1 MSKRLLILVVVL
13 LVAVMAVAAC
23 GGQKAATEA
32 PKSEQPAATEAPK
45 AEQPAATEAP
55 KEEAK
60 GEEKTVV
67 IGFTASQTGKYNVSS
82 TRQTTGLQMWMD
94 DVNNAGGIKLSD
106 GTVVKFKAVSYDDES
121 NKDRVQELY
130 TKLAT
135 DDKAD
140 FLISPYSSGL
150 TAAAAVIAEQYG
162 IPMITTGAA
171 SDATYKQGYTVVYQ
185 AYTPASR
192 YLTGALDLLMDL
204 DPNAKKVAFVYENS
218 KFATGVNE
226 AAKEYAE
233 KNGFD
238 VVLFEGYDPDTKDF
252 NAIINKIEAVEPDAI
267 LGGGHFQDG
276 STFARQLYEKGTK
289 VKFISLLVAP
299 PEPTFAELGDAAVG
313 ITGPSQ
319 WEPAA
324 KYSPDTAKAAGL
336 EWFGPSGED
345 FTKAYQAAHDGE
357 DPSYH
362 VAGGYAAGLILQ
374 KAIEAAGSVDKEA
387 VLKALDDTDMM
398 IFFGH
403 IKFDTSEEAHGL
415 QLGHEMVLIQW
426 QEKDGNLVKEVV
438 WPKEGATAEPI
449 YPLH

>member
-1 MSKRLLILVVVL
+1 MSKRLLILLVVL
-13 LVAVMAVAAC
+13 LAAAMALMAC
-23 GGQKAATEA
+23 GGQATEA
-32 PKSEQPAATEAPK
+32 PAPTEAPK
-45 AEQPAATEAP
+45 AEQPAAATEAP
-55 KEEAK
+55 KEEAPAAT
-60 GEEKTVV
+60 EKEVV

-94 DVNNAGGIKLSD
+94 DVNNAGGVKLSD
-106 GTVVKFKAVSYDDES
+106 GTVIKFKAVSYDDES

-171 SDATYKQGYTVVYQ
+171 SDATYQQGYTVVYQ

-299 PEPTFAELGDAAVG
+299 PEPNFAELGDAAVG

-324 KYSPDTAKAAGL
+324 KYSPDAAKAVGL
-336 EWFGPSGED
+336 QWFGPTGED

-374 KAIEAAGSVDKEA
+374 EAIEKAGTVDKDA

-403 IKFDTSEEAHGL
+403 IKFDTSEDAHGL
-415 QLGHEMVLIQW
+415 QLGHDMILIQW
-426 QEKDGNLVKEVV
+426 QEKDGKLVKEVV
-438 WPKEGATAEPI
+438 WPKAGATAEPI

>member
-1 MSKRLLILVVVL
+1 MSRKWILVLMLVL
-13 LVAVMAVAAC
+13 ALALTVAAC
-23 GGQKAATEA
+23 GGQKAA
-32 PKSEQPAATEAPK
+32 EQPQAEQPK
-45 AEQPAATEAP
+45 AEQPQAEQPKQEEPAA
-55 KEEAK
+55 K
-60 GEEKTVV
+60 EKTVV

-171 SDATYKQGYTVVYQ
+171 SDKTYKQGYTVVYQ

-192 YLTGALDLLMDL
+192 YLTGAIDMLKSL

-226 AAKEYAE
+226 AAKAYAE
-233 KNGFD
+233 ANGFD

-252 NAIINKIEAVEPDAI
+252 NAIINKIESASPDAI

-313 ITGPSQ
+313 VTGPSQ

-324 KYSPDTAKAAGL
+324 KYTPESAKAAGL
-336 EWFGPSGED
+336 EWFGPTGEE

-357 DPSYH
+357 NPSYH

-374 KAIEAAGSVDKEA
+374 KAIMDADSVDKAA
-387 VLKALDDTDMM
+387 VMKAMDALDMM

-403 IKFDTSEEAHGL
+403 IKFDTSAEAHGL
-415 QLGHEMVLIQW
+415 QIGHDMILIQW
-426 QEKDGNLVKEVV
+426 QKDGDKLVKQVV
-438 WPKEGATAEPI
+438 WPEAGATAKPI
-449 YPLH
+449 YPIR

>member
-1 MSKRLLILVVVL
+1 MSRKWILVLMLVL
-13 LVAVMAVAAC
+13 ALALTVAAC
-23 GGQKAATEA
+23 GGQKAA
-32 PKSEQPAATEAPK
+32 EQPQAEQPK
-45 AEQPAATEAP
+45 AEQPQAEQPKQEEPAA
-55 KEEAK
+55 K
-60 GEEKTVV
+60 EKTVV

-94 DVNNAGGIKLSD
+94 DVNGAGGLKLSD
-106 GTVVKFKAVSYDDES
+106 GTVIKFKAVSYDDES

-192 YLTGALDLLMDL
+192 YLTGAIDLLMNQ
-204 DPNAKKVAFVYENS
+204 DPDAKKVAFVYENS
-218 KFATGVNE
+218 KFAKGVNE
-226 AAKEYAE
+226 AAKAYAE
-233 KNGFD
+233 EKGLD

-252 NAIINKIEAVEPDAI
+252 NAIINKIEAAAPDAI

-313 ITGPSQ
+313 VTGPSQ

-324 KYSPDTAKAAGL
+324 KYTPESAKAAGL
-336 EWFGPSGED
+336 EWFGPTGEE
-345 FTKAYQAAHDGE
+345 FTKAYQDAHDGE
-357 DPSYH
+357 NPSYH

-374 KAIEAAGSVDKEA
+374 KAIETAGTVDKAA
-387 VLKALDDTDMM
+387 VLKALDATDMM

-415 QLGHEMVLIQW
+415 QVGHDMILIQW
-426 QEKDGNLVKEVV
+426 QKDGDKLVKQVV
-438 WPKEGATAEPI
+438 WPEAGATADPI
-449 YPLH
+449 YPIR

>member
-192 YLTGALDLLMDL
+192 YLTGAIDLLMNL

-226 AAKEYAE
+226 AAKAYAE
-233 KNGFD
+233 DKGLD

-252 NAIINKIEAVEPDAI
+252 NAIINKIEAAEPDAI

-313 ITGPSQ
+313 VTGPSQ

-324 KYSPDTAKAAGL
+324 KYTPESAKAAGL
-336 EWFGPSGED
+336 EWFGPTGED

-387 VLKALDDTDMM
+387 VLKALDATDMM

-403 IKFDTSEEAHGL
+403 IKFDTTPDAHGL
-415 QLGHEMVLIQW
+415 QVGHDMIIIQW

-438 WPKEGATAEPI
+438 WPEAGATAKAI
-449 YPLH
+449 YPIH

>member
-1 MSKRLLILVVVL
+1 MSKRLLILIVVL
-13 LVAVMAVAAC
+13 LLAVAAVAAC
-23 GGQKAATEA
+23 GGQKATEA
-32 PKSEQPAATEAPK
+32 PKAEQPAATEAPK

-55 KEEAK
+55 KA
-60 GEEKTVV
+60 EEKTVV

-150 TAAAAVIAEQYG
+150 TAAASVIAEQYG

-192 YLTGALDLLMDL
+192 YLTGAIDLLMNL
-204 DPNAKKVAFVYENS
+204 DPDAKKVAFVYENS

-226 AAKEYAE
+226 AAKAYAE
-233 KNGFD
+233 GKGLD

-252 NAIINKIEAVEPDAI
+252 NAIINKIESAGPDAI

-276 STFARQLYEKGTK
+276 STFDRQL
-289 VKFISLLVAP
+289 
-299 PEPTFAELGDAAVG
+299 
-313 ITGPSQ
+313 
-319 WEPAA
+319 
-324 KYSPDTAKAAGL
+324 
-336 EWFGPSGED
+336 
-345 FTKAYQAAHDGE
+345 
-357 DPSYH
+357 
-362 VAGGYAAGLILQ
+362 
-374 KAIEAAGSVDKEA
+374 
-387 VLKALDDTDMM
+387 
-398 IFFGH
+398 
-403 IKFDTSEEAHGL
+403 
-415 QLGHEMVLIQW
+415 
-426 QEKDGNLVKEVV
+426 
-438 WPKEGATAEPI
+438 
-449 YPLH
+449 

>member
-1 MSKRLLILVVVL
+1 MSRKWIFVAL
-13 LVAVMAVAAC
+13 LVLALTLAAC
-23 GGQKAATEA
+23 GGQK
-32 PKSEQPAATEAPK
+32 ATEAPK

-55 KEEAK
+55 KAEQPKATEAPKEEAPAAK
-60 GEEKTVV
+60 EKTVV

-94 DVNNAGGIKLSD
+94 DVNKAGGVKLAD

-192 YLTGALDLLMDL
+192 YLTGAIDLLMNL
-204 DPNAKKVAFVYENS
+204 DSNAKKVAFVYENS

-226 AAKEYAE
+226 AAKAYAE
-233 KNGFD
+233 DKGLD

-252 NAIINKIEAVEPDAI
+252 NAIINKIEAAAPDAI

-313 ITGPSQ
+313 VTGPSQ

-324 KYSPDTAKAAGL
+324 KYTPESAKAAGL
-336 EWFGPSGED
+336 EWFGPTGES

-374 KAIEAAGSVDKEA
+374 KAIETAGSVEKDA
-387 VLKALDDTDMM
+387 VLKALDATDMM

-403 IKFDTSEEAHGL
+403 IKFDTSADAHGL
-415 QLGHEMVLIQW
+415 QVGHDMILIQW
-426 QEKDGNLVKEVV
+426 QKEGDKLVKQVV
-438 WPKEGATAEPI
+438 WPEAGATAKPI
-449 YPLH
+449 YPIH

>member
-1 MSKRLLILVVVL
+1 MSRKWILALVLILAL
-13 LVAVMAVAAC
+13 SLTLAAC
-23 GGQKAATEA
+23 GGQKAA
-32 PKSEQPAATEAPK
+32 EAPK

-55 KEEAK
+55 KAEQPQAEQPKQEEPAAK
-60 GEEKTVV
+60 EKTVV

-106 GTVVKFKAVSYDDES
+106 GTVIKFKAVSYDDES

-192 YLTGALDLLMDL
+192 YLTGAIDLLMDL

-226 AAKEYAE
+226 AAKAYAE

-252 NAIINKIEAVEPDAI
+252 NAIINKIEAAAPDAI

-313 ITGPSQ
+313 VTGPSQ

-324 KYSPDTAKAAGL
+324 KYTPESAKAAGI
-336 EWFGPSGED
+336 EWFGPTGEE

-357 DPSYH
+357 NPSYH

-374 KAIEAAGSVDKEA
+374 KAIQDADSVDRAA
-387 VLKALDDTDMM
+387 VLKAMDAIDMM

-403 IKFDTSEEAHGL
+403 IKFDTSPEAHGL
-415 QLGHEMVLIQW
+415 QIGHDMILIQW
-426 QEKDGNLVKEVV
+426 QKDGDKLVKQVV
-438 WPKEGATAEPI
+438 WPKAGATADPI
-449 YPLH
+449 YPIR

>member
-1 MSKRLLILVVVL
+1 MSRKWIFVFVLVL
-13 LVAVMAVAAC
+13 TLALTLAAC

-32 PKSEQPAATEAPK
+32 PK
-45 AEQPAATEAP
+45 AEQPAAEQPAAEQPKQEAP
-55 KEEAK
+55 AAKEQ
-60 GEEKTVV
+60 TVV

-106 GTVVKFKAVSYDDES
+106 GTVIKFKAVSYDDES

-171 SDATYKQGYTVVYQ
+171 SDKTYKQGYTVVYQ

-192 YLTGALDLLMDL
+192 YLTGAIDLLKSL
-204 DPNAKKVAFVYENS
+204 DPDAKKVAFVYENS

-226 AAKEYAE
+226 AAKAYAE
-233 KNGFD
+233 ENGFD

-252 NAIINKIEAVEPDAI
+252 NAIINKIESAGPDAI

-276 STFARQLYEKGTK
+276 STFARQLYEKGTQ

-313 ITGPSQ
+313 VTGPSQ

-324 KYSPDTAKAAGL
+324 KYTPESAKAAGL
-336 EWFGPSGED
+336 EWFGPTGEE

-357 DPSYH
+357 APSYH

-374 KAIEAAGSVDKEA
+374 KAIEQADSVDKAA
-387 VLKALDDTDMM
+387 VMKALDATDMM

-403 IKFDTSEEAHGL
+403 IKFDTSADAHGL
-415 QLGHEMVLIQW
+415 QVGHDMILIQW
-426 QEKDGNLVKEVV
+426 QKDGDKLVKQVV
-438 WPKEGATAEPI
+438 WPEAGATAKPL

>member
-1 MSKRLLILVVVL
+1 MSRKWIVVL
-13 LVAVMAVAAC
+13 LALALALTLAAC
-23 GGQKAATEA
+23 GGQKAA
-32 PKSEQPAATEAPK
+32 EAPK

-55 KEEAK
+55 KAEQPMATEAPKEEAPAAK
-60 GEEKTVV
+60 EKTVV

-94 DVNNAGGIKLSD
+94 DVNNAGGLKLAD

-192 YLTGALDLLMDL
+192 YLTGAIDLLMDL
-204 DPNAKKVAFVYENS
+204 DPNAKKLAFVYENS

-226 AAKEYAE
+226 AAKAYAE

-252 NAIINKIEAVEPDAI
+252 NAIINKIEAAAPDAI

-313 ITGPSQ
+313 VTGPSQ

-324 KYSPDTAKAAGL
+324 KYTPESAKAAGL
-336 EWFGPSGED
+336 EWYGPTGEE

-374 KAIEAAGSVDKEA
+374 KAIETAGTVDKAA
-387 VLKALDDTDMM
+387 VLKALDATDMM

-415 QLGHEMVLIQW
+415 QIGHDMILIQW
-426 QEKDGNLVKEVV
+426 QKDGDKLVKQVV
-438 WPKEGATAEPI
+438 WPKAGATAEPI
-449 YPLH
+449 YPIR

>member
-1 MSKRLLILVVVL
+1 MSRKWILVFALVL
-13 LVAVMAVAAC
+13 ALTWTLAAC

-32 PKSEQPAATEAPK
+32 PKAEEPAATE
-45 AEQPAATEAP
+45 EA
-55 KEEAK
+55 KEEAPAAK
-60 GEEKTVV
+60 EKTVV
-67 IGFTASQTGKYNVSS
+67 VGFTASQTGKYNVPS

-94 DVNNAGGIKLSD
+94 EVNKAGGVKLSD
-106 GTVVKFKAVSYDDES
+106 GTVLKFKAVSYDDES

-192 YLTGALDLLMDL
+192 YLTGAIDLLMDL

-218 KFATGVNE
+218 KFATDVNE
-226 AAKEYAE
+226 AAKAYAE

-238 VVLFEGYDPDTKDF
+238 VVLFEGYDPDIKDF
-252 NAIINKIEAVEPDAI
+252 NAIINKIEAAAPDAI

-276 STFARQLYEKGTK
+276 STFARQLYEKGAK

-313 ITGPSQ
+313 VIGPSQ

-324 KYSPDTAKAAGL
+324 KYTPESAKAAGI
-336 EWFGPSGED
+336 EWYGPTGEE

-357 DPSYH
+357 EPSYH

-374 KAIEAAGSVDKEA
+374 KAIETADSVEKDA
-387 VLKALDDTDMM
+387 VLKAMDAIDMM
-398 IFFGH
+398 TFFGH

-415 QLGHEMVLIQW
+415 QIGHDMILIQW
-426 QEKDGNLVKEVV
+426 QKDGGKLVKQVV
-438 WPKEGATAEPI
+438 WPKAGATADPI
-449 YPLH
+449 YPIR